1 MAKGR
6 NEAGPEVVAG
16 HLLGAA
22 PPAQQGEK
30 GGPKVS
36 PKGKGWSGCSA
47 MMCGAKSCDYNL
59 MSEATTHSVLLRGL
73 TTTTVPLWVVGER
86 GLSSS

>member
-30 GGPKVS
+30 GGA
-36 PKGKGWSGCSA
+36 KGFTK
-47 MMCGAKSCDYNL
+47 
-59 MSEATTHSVLLRGL
+59 
-73 TTTTVPLWVVGER
+73 GER
-86 GLSSS
+86 VEWL

>member
-36 PKGKGWSGCSA
+36 PKGKGWSVVVKLSA
-47 MMCGAKSCDYNL
+47 VIIAN
-59 MSEATTHSVLLRGL
+59 
-73 TTTTVPLWVVGER
+73 
-86 GLSSS
+86 